1 MSLQWDIDDVV
12 PCVDTRKTNMQ
23 GGEGSQEAYPF
34 GPQPMDNHEGLSDL
48 EEAQNILKDLNED
61 LSDAEKQDLQE
72 MIEDHF
78 QEDPAVG
85 KNPEEGGKEAGS
97 GVGGIWTFA
106 KVGKVRKKRK
116 WETVIKKWAVRE
128 LRMLYK
134 PLEQWIRI
142 NRRFA
147 LVSQEFFLPT
157 EMETEELA
165 HEIDRI
171 EVWFFQD
178 TSGSCAGFKDRFF
191 AAALSLPE
199 KKFKVRMFCFD
210 TQVYETDLESKKL
223 YGFGGTTFD
232 CIENHIQATMVKEGI
247 KYPRCIFVVS
257 DGYGSAVTP
266 QMPERWSWFL
276 SDDYDNYVPK
286 KSYKFRLKDYE

>member
-1 MSLQWDIDDVV
+1 MSLQWNIDEVI

-34 GPQPMDNHEGLSDL
+34 GPQPMDNHDGLTDLDKAEEILKELNETLSDDEK
-48 EEAQNILKDLNED
+48 EELK
-61 LSDAEKQDLQE
+61 E

-78 QEDPAVG
+78 EEDPAKG
-85 KNPEEGGKEAGS
+85 NDPNAGAKEAGK

-106 KVGKVRKKRK
+106 KVGRVRKKKK

-128 LRMLYK
+128 LKLMFK

-147 LVSQEFFLPT
+147 LVSNEFFLPT
-157 EMETEELA
+157 EMEVEELA
-165 HEIDRI
+165 HEVDRI

-232 CIENHIQATMVKEGI
+232 CIETHIQKTMKQEGI
-247 KYPRCIFVVS
+247 KYPRSVFVIS
-257 DGYGSAVTP
+257 DGFGSSVNP
-266 QMPERWSWFL
+266 QIPERWYWFL
-276 SDDYDNYVPK
+276 SEDHDAYIPK
-286 KSYKFRLKDYE
+286 KSHKFMLKDYE